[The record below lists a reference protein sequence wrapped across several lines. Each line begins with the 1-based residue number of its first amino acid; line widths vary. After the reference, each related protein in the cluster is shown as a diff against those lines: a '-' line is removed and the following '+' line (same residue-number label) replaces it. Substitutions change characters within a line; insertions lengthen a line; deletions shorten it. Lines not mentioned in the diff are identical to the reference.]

1 MKRKAKIQIV
11 EVLSEYSQE
20 MMRTSGY
27 DLKWPLREKLY
38 GGNAKDPCK
47 TEMLLHLKDGVRII
61 LDNRHKASTEKQEWC
76 GDEIAN
82 VRDLIPELY
91 DNVDYLDVL
100 IREPGKNHRMRIPLE
115 SVAWVELYQ
124 ELPKE

>member
-11 EVLSEYSQE
+11 EALSEYSQE

-27 DLKWPLREKLY
+27 NLNSPRRDMY
-38 GGNAKDPCK
+38 GNAKDPCK
-47 TEMLLHLKDGVRII
+47 TEMLLHLKDGARII
-61 LDNRHKASTEKQEWC
+61 LDNRHEECTKTQEWC
-76 GDEIAN
+76 GDEIVN

-91 DNVDYLDVL
+91 DDVDYLDVV

-124 ELPKE
+124 ELKNE

>member
-11 EVLSEYSQE
+11 EALSEYSQE

-27 DLKWPLREKLY
+27 NLNSPRRDMY
-38 GGNAKDPCK
+38 GNAKDPCK
-47 TEMLLHLKDGVRII
+47 TEMLLHLKDGARII
-61 LDNRHKASTEKQEWC
+61 LSNRREESTENQEWC
-76 GDEIAN
+76 GDEIVN

-91 DNVDYLDVL
+91 DDVDYLDVV

-124 ELPKE
+124 ELKNE

>member
-11 EVLSEYSQE
+11 EALSEYSQE
-20 MMRTSGY
+20 MVATSGY
-27 DLKWPLREKLY
+27 NLNSPRRDMFGK
-38 GGNAKDPCK
+38 AKDPCK
-47 TEMLLHLKDGVRII
+47 TEMLLHLKDGARIV
-61 LDNRHKASTEKQEWC
+61 LENRHEECTKTQKWC
-76 GDEIAN
+76 GDEIVN

-91 DNVDYLDVL
+91 DDVDYLDVL

-124 ELPKE
+124 ETK

>member
-27 DLKWPLREKLY
+27 DLKWPLREKVY

-47 TEMLLHLKDGVRII
+47 TEMLLHLKDGARII
-61 LDNRHKASTEKQEWC
+61 LYNRHKESTEKQKYL
-76 GDEIAN
+76 GDEISN
-82 VRDLIPELY
+82 VGDLLPELWHE
-91 DNVDYLDVL
+91 VDYLDVV

-115 SVAWVELYQ
+115 TVAWVELYQ
-124 ELPKE
+124 E